1 MLRIHHGWLVATLA
15 VSALSLVTGC
25 KKDEKSGSPTG
36 VNAEKGGDSVG
47 AADDLALLPVDSE
60 VVVGINVAQIVQSPL
75 YKQFVE
81 PARAKRKLG
90 AFDEL
95 MTKCGYDP
103 TASLKTVSLGLKG
116 FETGAPDG
124 VAVFRGVEKTKSLDC
139 LEKMKEDMAK
149 EGAEVSKDGDVT
161 LIKGKQG
168 ETTAV
173 SFINDTTAV
182 MVVGKNANAAGVKAV
197 VSGGAALKSS
207 PTFLAMYGKVKTGD
221 SVWFLLNGKILDK
234 AAMIGAKPK
243 ALFGS
248 INATDGITVD
258 TKMQLDTPEAATQMA
273 TSLKDKAQMGA
284 AYVDKLDFS
293 SDGDVVT
300 IAVVVSNQKLQSL
313 VAQFGAFVG
322 LGGAMGGQ

>member
-1 MLRIHHGWLVATLA
+1 MLRIHHGWLVAMLA

-25 KKDEKSGSPTG
+25 KKDEKSSATG
-36 VNAEKGGDSVG
+36 VNAEKSGDSAG
-47 AADDLALLPVDSE
+47 AADDLSLLPVDSE

-95 MTKCGYDP
+95 MAKCGYDP

-116 FETGAPDG
+116 FDAGAPDG
-124 VAVFRGVEKTKSLDC
+124 VAVFRGVEKAKSLAC
-139 LEKMKEDMAK
+139 LDKMKEEMAK

-161 LIKGKQG
+161 LIKGKNG

-173 SFINDTTAV
+173 SFINDTTAI
-182 MVVGKNANAAGVKAV
+182 MVVGKNANAAGVKSVMAGD
-197 VSGGAALKSS
+197 SALKSS
-207 PTFLAMYGKVKTGD
+207 PTFVAMHSKVKTGD
-221 SVWFLLNGKILDK
+221 SIWFLLNGKVLDK
-234 AAMIGAKPK
+234 AAMIGARPK

-258 TKMQLDTPEAATQMA
+258 TKMQLETAEAAAQMA

-284 AYVDKLDFS
+284 AYVDKLDFGN
-293 SDGDVVT
+293 DGDLVT
-300 IAVVVSNQKLQSL
+300 ISVVVSNQKLQAL
-313 VAQFGAFVG
+313 VTQFGAFLG